1 MRVRIKNESRCL
13 DNWTIRK
20 AAHFYLSRL
29 TGQMYPDI
37 DVTIEFKD
45 GLREYQAYC
54 EWMTDSVHPRR
65 FKIVINTSLGPKR
78 LLESLA
84 HEMVHVK
91 QYAKGELKD
100 YVYSKHV
107 KWCGVKMLYDEE
119 DDDQYFESPW
129 EIEAYGRQVGLY
141 SGFKH
146 KYLNGKDPQ

>member
-1 MRVRIKNESRCL
+1 MRVHIKNESKCL
-13 DNWTIRK
+13 NNWIVRK
-20 AAHFYLSRL
+20 AAHYYLARL
-29 TGQMYPDI
+29 TGQAHPDI
-37 DVTIEFKD
+37 DLILEFKD
-45 GLREYQAYC
+45 GLREYKAYC
-54 EWMTDSVHPRR
+54 ERIPSTAKPRR
-65 FKIVINTSLGPKR
+65 FRIVINANLGPR
-78 LLESLA
+78 SLLESLA

-119 DDDQYFESPW
+119 DDDQYYDSPW

-146 KYLNGKDPQ
+146 RYLDGKDPQ